1 MIRKLTLALLLTLPT
16 MAVKSPD
23 DVLNSLTRKL
33 TDIQAKPKSI
43 ENNQL
48 IESIQFEMKDIVD
61 NGYRGVYKTGN
72 SPLVK
77 TPKQALNRIGR
88 EITEGA
94 DNKIVNLQKYDTEEQ
109 LFKELEGSASPNNL
123 DGLSD
128 VDAIADAKAIKN
140 LYYNKQAI
148 DLEGYYITAKGGV
161 SKTSDTGV
169 TSYTISTGTLIAIQ
183 NEDLGTGSAFGFSVG
198 KYLTDSFRLELEATK
213 RTGYEYDALWTTNT
227 IITDEAKIQTEALFV
242 NGFYDFQPFTMS
254 NTAITPY
261 LGGGVGISRNK
272 MGTIVEHNNGLPS
285 GTTVDGNTIN
295 QFAYK
300 LSAGTL
306 VSLTKQL
313 SLDVNYQYVNLGAF
327 KSGTELSYNGA
338 FLGNLQRGINGGD
351 IKTQE
356 LMVGLQYKF

>member
-16 MAVKSPD
+16 MA
-23 DVLNSLTRKL
+23 
-33 TDIQAKPKSI
+33 
-43 ENNQL
+43 
-48 IESIQFEMKDIVD
+48 M
-61 NGYRGVYKTGN
+61 
-72 SPLVK
+72 
-77 TPKQALNRIGR
+77 
-88 EITEGA
+88 
-94 DNKIVNLQKYDTEEQ
+94 
-109 LFKELEGSASPNNL
+109 
-123 DGLSD
+123 
-128 VDAIADAKAIKN
+128 
-140 LYYNKQAI
+140 AI

-161 SKTSDTGV
+161 SKTFNTGE
-169 TSYTISTGTLIAIQ
+169 TSFNDAIGGLFTFQ

-198 KYLTDSFRLELEATK
+198 KYLTNSFRLELEAIK
-213 RTGYEYDALWTTNT
+213 RTGYEYDAAWTDGNDFT
-227 IITDEAKIQTEALFV
+227 EKAKIQTEAVFI

-272 MGTIVEHNNGLPS
+272 MGTTVEHKNAIPDGVTL
-285 GTTVDGNTIN
+285 DGNTIN

-306 VSLTKQL
+306 VSLTEHL

-327 KSGTELSYNGA
+327 KSGTEVLLNGA
-338 FLGNLQRGINGGD
+338 LVQTLQRGLNGGD